1 MIFSASI
8 TGQAGD
14 DSRTQASCDR
24 ILRQRYTDDSVPKA
38 EAGRAMLQA
47 AGFVRP
53 PKEAM
58 IEAAPPESRVLRTA
72 S

>member
-1 MIFSASI
+1 MTFWASI
-8 TGQAGD
+8 TGQAED
-14 DSRTQASCDR
+14 DSRTQASCDC
-24 ILRQRYTDDSVPKA
+24 ILRQRYADDSVPKA

-47 AGFVRP
+47 AGFARP

-58 IEAAPPESRVLRTA
+58 IEAAPPESRVLSNA